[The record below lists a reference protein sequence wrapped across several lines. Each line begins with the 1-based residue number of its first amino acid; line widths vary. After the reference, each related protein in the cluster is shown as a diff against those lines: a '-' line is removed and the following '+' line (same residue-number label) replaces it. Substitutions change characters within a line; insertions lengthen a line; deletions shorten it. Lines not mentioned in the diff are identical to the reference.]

1 MPRRSTSR
9 MTRRAAPEPRPTLR
23 DIERATAPALVIDV
37 REIVAAVAAGDNNS
51 VEPRLHAAFDAGA
64 PALFYDSTGLLPSV
78 TIARHGE
85 VYAVEQLPH
94 RAGGLRL
101 FANLRAALKDGFTF
115 ARNQHA

>member
-9 MTRRAAPEPRPTLR
+9 MTRRAASKRRPTLR
-23 DIERATAPALVIDV
+23 DVERATPPALVLDV

-64 PALFYDSTGLLPSV
+64 PALFYDSTGIVPSV

-85 VYAVEQLPH
+85 VYAVEQLPR
-94 RAGGLRL
+94 RAGPRL
-101 FANLRAALKDGFTF
+101 FADLRAALKDGFTF
-115 ARNQHA
+115 ARNEHA